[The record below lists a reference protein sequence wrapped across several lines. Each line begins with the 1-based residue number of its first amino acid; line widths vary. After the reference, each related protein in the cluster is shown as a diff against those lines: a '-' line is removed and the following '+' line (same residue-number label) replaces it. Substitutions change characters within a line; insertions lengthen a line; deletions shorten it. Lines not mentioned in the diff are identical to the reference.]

1 MSISLKKSVIKAA
14 AWVRREIGP
23 IVFVISLA
31 SQIWIGGLSGGS
43 EAYTDLPSI
52 ARVLLAE
59 GGLWGVRL
67 LTYAVV
73 AFALASLAAL
83 ASDHR
88 WPVGVGKGM
97 VEFPSKDSQ
106 IKSIQA
112 MESVILIRSSI
123 LPALDELVD
132 TPPAG
137 RELEVL
143 RDSMVSALELS
154 GLSVSTTESSFTDNE
169 RKEMTENEIPAEDAD
184 VTEDDA
190 FVARR
195 AVLDHRKRLKRAQRL
210 AGDRSLTKSFIEE
223 AMEDEVN
230 ADLRSAI
237 EEYQQV
243 LG

>member
-1 MSISLKKSVIKAA
+1 
-14 AWVRREIGP
+14 
-23 IVFVISLA
+23 
-31 SQIWIGGLSGGS
+31 
-43 EAYTDLPSI
+43 
-52 ARVLLAE
+52 
-59 GGLWGVRL
+59 
-67 LTYAVV
+67 
-73 AFALASLAAL
+73 
-83 ASDHR
+83 
-88 WPVGVGKGM
+88 M

-195 AVLDHRKRLKRAQRL
+195 AVSDHRKRLKRAQRL